1 MAILILEMSHGMLGP
16 LIVMYKAF
24 NKGYQVTGLRESI
37 QCLLEKYGKVLDYET
52 KKLPCIVDA
61 KDENQKLFY
70 ERDSWS
76 YGTSIIFYSLMQAA
90 KAIRCDNLYHLY
102 KDVLLRKIFF
112 NNKLEKYNFISPTIV
127 NGYGG
132 MLCLLKEF
140 YKMENSEQILREIE
154 NLEEHLMN
162 MYDEKSTFGFRHYE
176 YRYNNNECL

>member
-1 MAILILEMSHGMLGP
+1 MDSEA
-16 LIVMYKAF
+16 
-24 NKGYQVTGLRESI
+24 
-37 QCLLEKYGKVLDYET
+37 

-61 KDENQKLFY
+61 KNEKQKIFY

-90 KAIRCDNLYHLY
+90 KAIRRDDLYHLY
-102 KDVLLRKIFF
+102 KDILLRKIIF

-140 YKMENSEQILREIE
+140 YKMENLEQVLREIE
-154 NLEEHLMN
+154 NLEEHLIN
-162 MYDEKSTFGFRHYE
+162 MYDEKSIFGFQHYE
-176 YRYNNNECL
+176 YKCNKHEWFVDSYNLEGFPYGALGVISAIQGDADIMRYHLFL